1 MDAQAAIAD
10 AQKREDTNK
19 KRRERR
25 SFAVYGVAGKAVI
38 DKDAKRQENNKK
50 KRDNRKIA
58 KEAKDAEEAAK
69 PVDAKDAKRKETN
82 KKHREWCKRKK
93 EEKEEASVFMDTL
106 WNPAISP
113 HV

>member
-25 SFAVYGVAGKAVI
+25 SFAVYGVAGKPVI

-58 KEAKDAEEAAK
+58 KEAK
-69 PVDAKDAKRKETN
+69 
-82 KKHREWCKRKK
+82 RKK
-93 EEKEEASVFMDTL
+93 EEKKEASAFADNMLT
-106 WNPAISP
+106 PAIYP

>member
-25 SFAVYGVAGKAVI
+25 SFAVYGVAGKPVI

-58 KEAKDAEEAAK
+58 KEAKEAEEAAK
-69 PVDAKDAKRKETN
+69 PVDAKDVKRKETN

-93 EEKEEASVFMDTL
+93 EEIKEASAFADNILTPV
-106 WNPAISP
+106 ISP
-113 HV
+113 RV